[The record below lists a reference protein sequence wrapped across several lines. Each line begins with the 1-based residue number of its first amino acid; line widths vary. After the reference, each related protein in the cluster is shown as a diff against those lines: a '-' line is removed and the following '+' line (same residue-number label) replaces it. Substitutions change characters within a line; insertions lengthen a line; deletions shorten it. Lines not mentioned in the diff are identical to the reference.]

1 MEQLLIIEDDIGLNQ
16 GLSKALKADDRQA
29 AYGFDLPGQKGHRRA
44 RSDDDRIVLR
54 HEGRGGGTDRPLL
67 GDVLLLFLVDVAI
80 ADIRAYKN
88 GAAMRPVE
96 FLLLFEVGQ
105 VLADGHFRN
114 LEKLGELCHRNRAV
128 LLQQRQNTAVPF
140 RKAQKW
146 FFTWFVH
153 AQLKF

>member
-1 MEQLLIIEDDIGLNQ
+1 MTVADIGTYE
-16 GLSKALKADDRQA
+16 D
-29 AYGFDLPGQKGHRRA
+29 
-44 RSDDDRIVLR
+44 
-54 HEGRGGGTDRPLL
+54 
-67 GDVLLLFLVDVAI
+67 
-80 ADIRAYKN
+80 
-88 GAAMRPVE
+88 GAAMGAVE
-96 FLLLFEVGQ
+96 LLLLFEVGQ